1 MLLLSKSAMKK
12 LSTVIDFDND
22 TTVMFG
28 KKQKLNWVA
37 SQLRRDLSFKIC
49 RLSISL
55 NKATIDDLL
64 HANKTVRKC
73 KQRSVC
79 LKFPQLQK
87 PFHLVAFCDAS
98 YTNLKDGSSLGGVI
112 AFLKGKDRKN
122 CSYQLVFTKNQ
133 RSMSKYTSC

>member
-64 HANKTVRKC
+64 HANKTVHKC

-98 YTNLKDGSSLGGVI
+98 YVNLKDGSSQGGVI
-112 AFLKGKDRKN
+112 IFLKRKDGKIAPI
-122 CSYQLVFTKNQ
+122 SW
-133 RSMSKYTSC
+133 SS